1 MRQPN
6 RRSLSRGKRM
16 GRSYGA
22 CARVDRGGLQ
32 MSGSYGAE
40 DGESASRRVGRSRED
55 TRGSAIQATC
65 SAWKDGLTRARWQ
78 VV

>member
-40 DGESASRRVGRSRED
+40 DGESESRRVGRSRED
-55 TRGSAIQATC
+55 KEHSPRRTKCLSPVFALDPAHRHI
-65 SAWKDGLTRARWQ
+65 
-78 VV
+78 